1 MKDVLPAAGD
11 DRWVAISCPTQEDH
25 ARLLAITG
33 PDVAGWTSARQDHA
47 IAAQLQEAGIA
58 AGALQDCEDLME
70 HDPQIATRAALV
82 TLDHP
87 LLGPF
92 GHVATPIRF
101 SRDVPAPFR
110 APSMGEHAHQV
121 AAEICGLS
129 ADEIAGLEA
138 QGVFR

>member
-1 MKDVLPAAGD
+1 M
-11 DRWVAISCPTQEDH
+11 AISLAGEDER

-33 PDVAGWTSARQDHA
+33 PDIAAWTRTREDHA

-70 HDPQIATRAALV
+70 HDPQIATRGALV

-87 LLGPF
+87 MLGPF

-101 SRDVPAPFR
+101 SRDVPQPFR
-110 APSMGEHAHQV
+110 APGMGEHCRDV
-121 AAEICGLS
+121 AQSICGLS
-129 ADEIAGLEA
+129 PSRFDELEA
-138 QGVFR
+138 AGVFK